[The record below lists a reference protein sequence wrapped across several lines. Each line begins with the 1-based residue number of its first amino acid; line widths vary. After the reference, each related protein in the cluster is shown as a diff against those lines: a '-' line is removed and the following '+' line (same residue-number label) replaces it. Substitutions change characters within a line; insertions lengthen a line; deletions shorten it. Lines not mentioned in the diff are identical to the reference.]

1 MQQHVNVKLCWSL
14 SSSFVCH
21 NVAARCKAWD
31 RSVSS
36 ECLSV
41 EVCMNLMSAQIVVGA
56 HSEVTATDLTE
67 LPPTCSAFSE
77 WSYKVN

>member
-1 MQQHVNVKLCWSL
+1 M
-14 SSSFVCH
+14 CH
-21 NVAARCKAWD
+21 KVAALHIKRP
-31 RSVSS
+31 S
-36 ECLSV
+36 ELYLAKRLSV
-41 EVCMNLMSAQIVVGA
+41 EVWVKYNELARLQHAQIVLQA